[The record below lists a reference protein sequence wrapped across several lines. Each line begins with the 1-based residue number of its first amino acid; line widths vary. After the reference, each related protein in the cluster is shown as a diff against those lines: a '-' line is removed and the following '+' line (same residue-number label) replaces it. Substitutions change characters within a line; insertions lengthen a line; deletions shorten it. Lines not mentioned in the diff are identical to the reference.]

1 MKLGICCT
9 DALGWRVVRKR
20 WAKCFPEAKFY
31 NPEDH
36 GNPYLKRGLR
46 TFAKQWAM
54 RKAVLAAH
62 ADGCDRIIVASNG
75 EAGFVPRRIAE
86 KVAIYGDASHRQ
98 LSDLYRFN
106 RPEAKL
112 KNRESQMSNLAA
124 SGAQFVAMSEWCAQG
139 FVRDYGLQQ
148 GDVGVIGPPLDLD
161 LIDAAEDLA
170 EDPREG
176 ALFIGG
182 DFQRKGGEA
191 LLEVARKI
199 PQLAFHVVTTSEVQ
213 NAPANVIVHRGLQ
226 PESPELLKLL
236 WSAQM
241 FVFPTTA
248 DCSPLAVLEAQ
259 ATELP
264 VIATNV
270 GGLGDMVKSGQH
282 GWLIPPHRVDDLE
295 DAIEDFLSG
304 PAVASDYGV
313 AGRRRVESEN
323 SLLAHSRRW
332 RAVLG

>member
-20 WAKCFPEAKFY
+20 WAKCFPEAQFFH
-31 NPEDH
+31 PENF

-54 RKAVLAAH
+54 RKAVLAAD
-62 ADGCDRIIVASNG
+62 AAGCDRIIVASNG
-75 EAGFVPRRIAE
+75 EAGFIPVRIAR

-98 LSDLYRFN
+98 LSELYKFN

-112 KNRESQMSNLAA
+112 RNREAQMARLAA
-124 SGAQFVAMSEWCAQG
+124 NGAKFVAMSQWCAQG
-139 FVRDYGLQQ
+139 FVRDYGLQT
-148 GDVGVIGPPLDLD
+148 GNVGVIGPPLDLD
-161 LIDAAEDLA
+161 VLDAGEELSDG
-170 EDPREG
+170 PRSG

-182 DFQRKGGEA
+182 DFARKGGPM
-191 LLEVARKI
+191 LLEAAKNL
-199 PQLAFHVVTTSEVQ
+199 PGLQFHIVTATEV
-213 NAPANVIVHRGLQ
+213 PSPPPNVTVYRGLE

-259 ATELP
+259 AAELP
-264 VIATNV
+264 VIAANV
-270 GGLGDMVKSGQH
+270 GGLGDMVVSGQH
-282 GWLIPPHRVDDLE
+282 GWLIPPDRLDDLQS
-295 DAIEDFLSG
+295 AIDDFLDR
-304 PAVASDYGV
+304 PLAAVEYGV
-313 AGRRRVESEN
+313 AGRRRVEAEN
-323 SLLAHSRRW
+323 ALVAHSRRW